1 VHGVFFRLHIDHVN
15 HPIFLFFAA
24 LMAGTV
30 NSVAGGGSFISFP
43 ALLFTGM
50 PGIPANATN
59 TVALWPGTMASAVAY
74 RNAFTSEA
82 RRLLPP
88 LLGIC
93 VIGGILGAVILL
105 RTPPSTFLHLV
116 PWLLLLATL
125 LFVFSGRMTAW
136 IRNRAGHTPGDKK
149 LPRGLF
155 IAGLLIQLVIAMY
168 VGYFGAGT
176 GILVLALLAL
186 LGMENIHAMNG
197 MKTLLVSV
205 ANGVAII
212 TFIWARVIVWPQAL
226 LMLVGAAIGGY
237 GGAYVAQK
245 MNPQHVRWLVILIGF
260 GVAAYFFWRY

>member
-1 VHGVFFRLHIDHVN
+1 VHLQPVN

-24 LMAGTV
+24 LLGGAV

-50 PGIPANATN
+50 APIAANATN
-59 TVALWPGTMASAVAY
+59 TVALWPGTAASAVAY
-74 RNAFTSEA
+74 RNAFTSDT
-82 RRLLPP
+82 RPLLPP
-88 LLGIC
+88 LLGTCI
-93 VIGGILGAVILL
+93 IGGVLGAAILL
-105 RTPPSTFLHLV
+105 RTPPATFLHLV
-116 PWLLLLATL
+116 PWLLLVATL

-136 IRNRAGHTPGDKK
+136 IRNRAGHTPGDTK

-155 IAGLLIQLVIAMY
+155 LTGLFLQLVIAMY

-197 MKTLLVSV
+197 MKTVLVSV
-205 ANGVAII
+205 ANGVAIV

-226 LMLVGAAIGGY
+226 LMIAGAAVGGY
-237 GGAYVAQK
+237 GGAFWAQK
-245 MNPQHVRWLVILIGF
+245 MNPQHVRRLVIAIGF
-260 GVAAYFFWRY
+260 AMAAYFFWRY